1 MSFGVRIA
9 TVARRCRDPRGP
21 VAYTPM
27 ASLAHGVER
36 SSQRARDR
44 RGTAIGGH
52 EVLADLID
60 AGAIARKLGH
70 ALVAADILADLD
82 ADELARKLGRALVAA
97 DVTAGARLRVS
108 RGGRDYYGLAQGLG
122 CAPVAADVQSTVGNR
137 NLAEGG
143 ICISWIAPAGAP
155 LPLRRRWPPLP
166 AMDVSGPGVP
176 PPAAQCSP
184 ARRLT
189 PSWPWRSCTP
199 PVGRHELGLLR
210 KPGKVSR
217 LGESRRRIGA
227 LRILTEGATYEGR
240 SSVTHGRRARTD
252 RW

>member
-1 MSFGVRIA
+1 
-9 TVARRCRDPRGP
+9 
-21 VAYTPM
+21 
-27 ASLAHGVER
+27 
-36 SSQRARDR
+36 
-44 RGTAIGGH
+44 
-52 EVLADLID
+52 
-60 AGAIARKLGH
+60 
-70 ALVAADILADLD
+70 
-82 ADELARKLGRALVAA
+82 LVAA
-97 DVTAGARLRVS
+97 DVTAGARLRAG
-108 RGGRDYYGLAQGLG
+108 RGGRHYGGLAQELG
-122 CAPVAADVQSTVGNR
+122 CALVAAAVQSTVGNR

-166 AMDVSGPGVP
+166 AMDVSGPGVL

-189 PSWPWRSCTP
+189 PSTPSWPWRACMP
-199 PVGRHELGLLR
+199 PVRRHELGLLR

-227 LRILTEGATYEGR
+227 LRILAEGATYEGR